1 MLKNNKKHTIHLII
15 TIAIMAFIFV
25 NSAMPGEI
33 SSKES
38 NFFVLIAA
46 RLIHVDPWILGFY
59 VRKTAHFTEYMV
71 LGLAMTVTVR
81 DKLISQSLGGGSG
94 KKEKTVRPGGT
105 ASDLTSRSRK
115 VSGKTHSTVALVSWI
130 ICTLYA
136 GTDEFHQYFVPGRAC
151 SLRDVCIDSAGAIL
165 GVLIMLY
172 HSRKVL

>member
-15 TIAIMAFIFV
+15 TLAIMAFIFV

-46 RLIHVDPWILGFY
+46 RWIHVDPWILGFY

-94 KKEKTVRPGGT
+94 K
-105 ASDLTSRSRK
+105 
-115 VSGKTHSTVALVSWI
+115 THSTVALVSWI

-136 GTDEFHQYFVPGRAC
+136 GTDELHQYFVPGRAC
-151 SLRDVCIDSAGAIL
+151 SLRDVCIDSAGALL

>member
-15 TIAIMAFIFV
+15 TIAIMAFIFI
-25 NSAMPGEI
+25 NSAMRGEI

-46 RLIHVDPWILGFY
+46 RWIHVDPWILGFY
-59 VRKTAHFTEYMV
+59 VRKTAHFTEYML

-81 DKLISQSLGGGSG
+81 DKLISQFLGGES
-94 KKEKTVRPGGT
+94 EKTVQPGGT
-105 ASDLTSRSRK
+105 ASDLTPRSRK
-115 VSGKTHSTVALVSWI
+115 ISGKTHSTVALVSWI

-136 GTDEFHQYFVPGRAC
+136 GTDELHQYFVPGRAC
-151 SLRDVCIDSAGAIL
+151 SLRDVCIDSAGALL

>member
-1 MLKNNKKHTIHLII
+1 
-15 TIAIMAFIFV
+15 MAFIFV

-46 RLIHVDPWILGFY
+46 RWIHVDPWILGFY

-94 KKEKTVRPGGT
+94 KKEKTVQPGVT
-105 ASDLTSRSRK
+105 ASDLTPRSSK
-115 VSGKTHSTVALVSWI
+115 ISGKTHSTVTLISWI
-130 ICTLYA
+130 ICTFYA
-136 GTDEFHQYFVPGRAC
+136 GTDEFHQYFVPGRHA
-151 SLRDVCIDSAGAIL
+151 SFWDVLLDVFGGITGMLLFLGIAGIR
-165 GVLIMLY
+165 
-172 HSRKVL
+172 RKQKEKREIKNNKE